1 MEDVVVRALLVLLFM
16 TVTAPVQ
23 GQTDP
28 AAGPSETAQA
38 SEPSS
43 PEEEPKPELERPTV
57 WGEPTKVGMAIYIID
72 VDEVS
77 SAKQSFSA
85 SVYIEARWEIPTLRH
100 EGPGPL
106 HRAWTEVWTPRL
118 TIINQQQA
126 WRAFPASVEILP
138 NGEVITRQKFW
149 GQFSQPL
156 DLRDF
161 PQDQQK
167 LTIHVIAAGLRESEV
182 QMFPLEGEDGSKSGI
197 AQSFSL
203 PDFDVLSWK
212 AEPHPY
218 FAFEGR
224 VGTPGF
230 QMEIEVRRRETYFV
244 VKVIIPLCLIVIIS
258 WVPRWIDPREIGA
271 NLGIS
276 ATSFLTLIAYLF
288 AITVFLPPV
297 SYITRI
303 DRFIL
308 LSTFMVFASLLHTVL
323 STALVRKERAGRAE
337 RINFWSRAIYPSVL
351 LLVLAFSFGL

>member
-1 MEDVVVRALLVLLFM
+1 MVRALLVLLFM

-38 SEPSS
+38 SEPSA

-72 VDEVS
+72 VDEVR
-77 SAKQSFSA
+77 SAEQSFSA

-167 LTIHVIAAGLRESEV
+167 LTIHVVAAGLRESEV

-212 AEPHPY
+212 AEPHP
-218 FAFEGR
+218 
-224 VGTPGF
+224 
-230 QMEIEVRRRETYFV
+230 
-244 VKVIIPLCLIVIIS
+244 
-258 WVPRWIDPREIGA
+258 
-271 NLGIS
+271 
-276 ATSFLTLIAYLF
+276 
-288 AITVFLPPV
+288 
-297 SYITRI
+297 
-303 DRFIL
+303 
-308 LSTFMVFASLLHTVL
+308 
-323 STALVRKERAGRAE
+323 
-337 RINFWSRAIYPSVL
+337 
-351 LLVLAFSFGL
+351 